1 MLFIFPAMAEDDQ
14 KLDLRLGLGNCT
26 LPKEDNSPK
35 KTSGFGVSLDLSFPS
50 HSNDQSGDIIES
62 SKTYEVE
69 GMESQNS
76 YSTKSHSGL
85 MRKKLRLNKEQ
96 SALLEEC
103 FKHHTTLTMGRKHE
117 LATKLNLRP
126 RQVEVWFQ
134 NRRARTKLK
143 QTEVDCNLLKKYC
156 ESLNYE
162 NCRLKRELQE
172 LRSSFKFD
180 RPPQPFSDQPPK
192 AKTTAT
198 CPSCEK
204 TTGLSGAGSDHK
216 DETEL
221 VDTVLELKT
230 DP

>member
-1 MLFIFPAMAEDDQ
+1 MAKEDDQ
-14 KLDLRLGLGNCT
+14 KLDLRLGLGHYS

-50 HSNDQSGDIIES
+50 HSNDRSGDIIES
-62 SKTYEVE
+62 SKTFEVY
-69 GMESQNS
+69 GMESRNS
-76 YSTKSHSGL
+76 YGTKNNNGVTK
-85 MRKKLRLNKEQ
+85 KKLRLNQEQ

-103 FKHHTTLTMGRKHE
+103 FKHHTTLTMGRKHD

-162 NCRLKRELQE
+162 NCRLRRELHE

-180 RPPQPFSDQPPK
+180 RPPSTSFSDQPPK

-204 TTGLSGAGSDHK
+204 N
-216 DETEL
+216 ETEL
-221 VDTVLELKT
+221 VDTVLELKN
-230 DP
+230 

>member
-1 MLFIFPAMAEDDQ
+1 MAKEDDQ
-14 KLDLRLGLGNCT
+14 KLDLRLGLGHYS

-35 KTSGFGVSLDLSFPS
+35 KTSGFGVSLDLSLPLS
-50 HSNDQSGDIIES
+50 HSNDRSGDIIES
-62 SKTYEVE
+62 SKTFEVY

-76 YSTKSHSGL
+76 YSTNNNNGVTK
-85 MRKKLRLNKEQ
+85 KKLRGE
-96 SALLEEC
+96 
-103 FKHHTTLTMGRKHE
+103 GRKHD

-143 QTEVDCNLLKKYC
+143 QTELDCNLLKKYC

-162 NCRLKRELQE
+162 NCRLRRELHE

-180 RPPQPFSDQPPK
+180 RPAPAPFPDQPPK

-204 TTGLSGAGSDHK
+204 N
-216 DETEL
+216 ETEL
-221 VDTVLELKT
+221 VDTVLELKN
-230 DP
+230 

>member
-1 MLFIFPAMAEDDQ
+1 MAEDDQ
-14 KLDLRLGLGNCT
+14 KLDLRLGLGHCT
-26 LPKEDNSPK
+26 LPKEPK
-35 KTSGFGVSLDLSFPS
+35 KTSGFGVSLDLSFPLS
-50 HSNDQSGDIIES
+50 HSNDQSGVDIIES
-62 SKTYEVE
+62 SKSYEVE
-69 GMESQNS
+69 GMESQIS
-76 YSTKSHSGL
+76 YSTKSHTGL

-103 FKHHTTLTMGRKHE
+103 FKHQTTLTMGRKHE

-143 QTEVDCNLLKKYC
+143 QTEVDCNLMKKYC

-162 NCRLKRELQE
+162 NYRLRRELHE

-180 RPPQPFSDQPPK
+180 NRPPPPFSDQPPK
-192 AKTTAT
+192 AKTTTVT

-204 TTGLSGAGSDHK
+204 TTGLLSGAGGDQK

-221 VDTVLELKT
+221 VDTVLELKN
-230 DP
+230 

>member
-1 MLFIFPAMAEDDQ
+1 MAEDDQ
-14 KLDLRLGLGNCT
+14 KLDLRLGLGHCN
-26 LPKEDNSPK
+26 LPKEDNNSPK

-156 ESLNYE
+156 ESLSYE

-180 RPPQPFSDQPPK
+180 RPPPPFSDQPPK

-204 TTGLSGAGSDHK
+204 TAGLSGAGSDQK